1 MWYIKRSKQ
10 ALVEGN
16 QNETG
21 KTNGLPNRPLSK
33 SSYNLTFTLNFGR
46 IWINLSLRADLLKLR
61 AELLKLRADL
71 SNLLGW
77 VKGRIVGSKS
87 GFI

>member
-1 MWYIKRSKQ
+1 MIHKEKQ

-21 KTNGLPNRPLSK
+21 KTNGLPNRPSK

-46 IWINLSLRADLLKLR
+46 IWINLSLRADFLKLR

-77 VKGRIVGSKS
+77 VKGRMVGSKS
-87 GFI
+87 RFI

>member
-1 MWYIKRSKQ
+1 M
-10 ALVEGN
+10 
-16 QNETG
+16 
-21 KTNGLPNRPLSK
+21 
-33 SSYNLTFTLNFGR
+33 
-46 IWINLSLRADLLKLR
+46 SLRADLLKLR

-77 VKGRIVGSKS
+77 VKGRIVGFKS

>member
-1 MWYIKRSKQ
+1 M
-10 ALVEGN
+10 
-16 QNETG
+16 
-21 KTNGLPNRPLSK
+21 
-33 SSYNLTFTLNFGR
+33 
-46 IWINLSLRADLLKLR
+46 SLRADLLKLR

-77 VKGRIVGSKS
+77 AKGRIVGSKS

>member
-1 MWYIKRSKQ
+1 M
-10 ALVEGN
+10 
-16 QNETG
+16 
-21 KTNGLPNRPLSK
+21 
-33 SSYNLTFTLNFGR
+33 
-46 IWINLSLRADLLKLR
+46 SLRADLLKLRAELLELR